1 MRAETAVQRKGERQK
16 CNRYFSSYST
26 VFESR
31 YLLEISNSEEKQHC
45 CSPQHNEVAE
55 CDTGG
60 QPKKCALFKEN
71 NYKQ

>member
-1 MRAETAVQRKGERQK
+1 M
-16 CNRYFSSYST
+16 

-31 YLLEISNSEEKQHC
+31 YLLEISSSEEKQHC
-45 CSPQHNEVAE
+45 CSRQHNEAAE

-71 NYKQ
+71 NYKQWKK